1 MKANLG
7 ALFVLGGGIQKVSTL
22 WILLFH
28 IHHLNEEHEA
38 SHTLKTTRLVIFFF
52 FSWILP
58 SINILN
64 LRRSIYNTK
73 GRVNLFLKLN
83 SF

>member
-1 MKANLG
+1 MKSSLG

-52 FSWILP
+52 LDP
-58 SINILN
+58 SIHQYSKFEKEHI
-64 LRRSIYNTK
+64 
-73 GRVNLFLKLN
+73 
-83 SF
+83 